1 MKKYA
6 LNIDDRKV
14 LVSRLMELTGLHSR
28 YTFMPRCA
36 YIVGSYTVEKEGTLV
51 IEDSAAPE
59 IIRTLLDEGIIR
71 EEGAET
77 PGTPETEATCG
88 EATESECEESDETV
102 DGTEDTQ
109 PTVEPGATAEESP
122 EAQEPVDV
130 DEPMDTVNDT
140 DADEAPA
147 PAEQPTL
154 QDVDELTISLP
165 MAGHTAQSIRN
176 FLNLMYSR
184 SPLLNKA
191 MGTNFTVSQGLLDTL
206 EQATTRTVDEM
217 LDELKEYRLGAG
229 TTGMTGIQIT
239 AEKISLAFAGPLTQE
254 KVRAYTELCAAM
266 NRMAIAQKRIQAKT
280 VNDAN
285 EKYALRIWLIRLGLN
300 GDEHKTIRKLLMQ
313 NLSGHAAF
321 RTEEDAEK
329 FRVKEKAKRDALK
342 AAKQGA
348 HGGVSATE
356 ETGPK
361 RQRKPPHSPTVGQTA
376 HPRRRRRERKLLT
389 PYGGRRIRESFFHC
403 TDINSEN
410 VQYQVYF
417 SP

>member
-51 IEDSAAPE
+51 IEDNAAPE

-77 PGTPETEATCG
+77 PETSETETAC
-88 EATESECEESDETV
+88 EESSESECEGSDETV
-102 DGTEDTQ
+102 DITEDIQ
-109 PTVEPGATAEESP
+109 PTEEPDTTAEESP
-122 EAQEPVDV
+122 EALEPVDEN
-130 DEPMDTVNDT
+130 EPMDTVNDT

-147 PAEQPTL
+147 PTEQPTL
-154 QDVDELTISLP
+154 QDVDELTISLS
-165 MAGHTAQSIRN
+165 MSGHTAQSLRN

-184 SPLLNKA
+184 GPLLNKA
-191 MGTNFTVSQGLLDTL
+191 MGTNFTVSQGLLDAL
-206 EQATTRTVDEM
+206 EQATPHTVSEM
-217 LDELKEYRLGAG
+217 LDELEEYRLGAG

-280 VNDAN
+280 INDAN

-342 AAKQGA
+342 AAKQAA
-348 HGGVSATE
+348 HGGVSAAE
-356 ETGPK
+356 ETAEAAAEA
-361 RQRKPPHSPTVGQTA
+361 PTQPDCGADGAPQA
-376 HPRRRRRERKLLT
+376 QEA
-389 PYGGRRIRESFFHC
+389 GA
-403 TDINSEN
+403 
-410 VQYQVYF
+410 
-417 SP
+417 

>member
-6 LNIDDRKV
+6 LNIEDRKV

-51 IEDSAAPE
+51 IEDNAAPE

-77 PGTPETEATCG
+77 PETPEASEPETACEET
-88 EATESECEESDETV
+88 TESECEESDETV
-102 DGTEDTQ
+102 DSTEDTQ
-109 PTVEPGATAEESP
+109 PTEESDTTAEESP
-122 EAQEPVDV
+122 EAQEPVIE
-130 DEPMDTVNDT
+130 DEPMDTVNDI

-147 PAEQPTL
+147 PTEQPTL

-165 MAGHTAQSIRN
+165 MSGHTAQSLRN

-184 SPLLNKA
+184 GPLLNKA
-191 MGTNFTVSQGLLDTL
+191 MSTNFTVSQGLLDAL
-206 EQATTRTVDEM
+206 EQATPHTVNEM
-217 LDELKEYRLGAG
+217 LDELEEYRMGVG

-239 AEKISLAFAGPLTQE
+239 AEKISLTFAGPLTQE

-342 AAKQGA
+342 ATKQAA

-356 ETGPK
+356 ETAEA
-361 RQRKPPHSPTVGQTA
+361 TA
-376 HPRRRRRERKLLT
+376 EASTQPDCGADGAPQAQEAGT
-389 PYGGRRIRESFFHC
+389 
-403 TDINSEN
+403 
-410 VQYQVYF
+410 
-417 SP
+417 

>member
-14 LVSRLMELTGLHSR
+14 LVSRLMELTGLHSQ

-36 YIVGSYTVEKEGTLV
+36 YIVGKFTVEKEGTLV
-51 IEDSAAPE
+51 IEENAEQE
-59 IIRTLLDEGIIR
+59 IIQTLLDEGIIR
-71 EEGAET
+71 DEDA
-77 PGTPETEATCG
+77 PQTEATNVDQPEQDVVTTVLTG
-88 EATESECEESDETV
+88 ETEVEDQPDEEPES
-102 DGTEDTQ
+102 
-109 PTVEPGATAEESP
+109 TAEESA
-122 EAQEPVDV
+122 EVQEPVIE

-140 DADEAPA
+140 NADEAPV
-147 PAEQPTL
+147 PTEQPTL

-191 MGTNFTVSQGLLDTL
+191 MGTNFSVSQGLLDAL

-217 LDELKEYRLGAG
+217 LDELEAYRLGAG
-229 TTGMTGIQIT
+229 NTGMTGISIT
-239 AEKISLAFAGPLTQE
+239 AEKISLAFAGPLTQD
-254 KVRAYTELCAAM
+254 KVSAYTELCSAM
-266 NRMAIAQKRIQAKT
+266 NRMAVTQKRIQAKT
-280 VNDAN
+280 INDAN

-300 GDEHKTIRKLLMQ
+300 GDEHKAIRKLLMQ

-342 AAKQGA
+342 AAKQAAQGGEVPGEEAGA
-348 HGGVSATE
+348 VAADA
-356 ETGPK
+356 
-361 RQRKPPHSPTVGQTA
+361 PTQPDCG
-376 HPRRRRRERKLLT
+376 
-389 PYGGRRIRESFFHC
+389 
-403 TDINSEN
+403 TDGAPQAQEAEA
-410 VQYQVYF
+410 
-417 SP
+417 

>member
-51 IEDSAAPE
+51 IEDNAAPE

-77 PGTPETEATCG
+77 PETSETETAC
-88 EATESECEESDETV
+88 EESSESECEGSDETV
-102 DGTEDTQ
+102 DITEDIQ
-109 PTVEPGATAEESP
+109 PTEEPDTTAVESP
-122 EAQEPVDV
+122 ETQEPVD
-130 DEPMDTVNDT
+130 ENKPMDTVNDT

-147 PAEQPTL
+147 PTEQPTL

-184 SPLLNKA
+184 GPLLNKA
-191 MGTNFTVSQGLLDTL
+191 MGTNFSVSNSLLDAL
-206 EQATTRTVDEM
+206 EQASTRTVEEM
-217 LDELKEYRLGAG
+217 LDELEEYRLGAG

-239 AEKISLAFAGPLTQE
+239 AEKISLTFAGPLTQE
-254 KVRAYTELCAAM
+254 KVSAYTELCSAM
-266 NRMAIAQKRIQAKT
+266 NRMAVTQKRIQAKT

-313 NLSGHAAF
+313 NLTGHAAF
-321 RTEEDAEK
+321 RTKEDAEK

-342 AAKQGA
+342 VAKQA
-348 HGGVSATE
+348 THGGVSAAE
-356 ETGPK
+356 ETAEAAAEA
-361 RQRKPPHSPTVGQTA
+361 PTQPDCGADGAPQA
-376 HPRRRRRERKLLT
+376 QEA
-389 PYGGRRIRESFFHC
+389 GA
-403 TDINSEN
+403 
-410 VQYQVYF
+410 
-417 SP
+417 

>member
-77 PGTPETEATCG
+77 PETS
-88 EATESECEESDETV
+88 ESECEGSDETV
-102 DGTEDTQ
+102 DITEDIQ
-109 PTVEPGATAEESP
+109 PTEEPDTTAEESP
-122 EAQEPVDV
+122 EAQEPVDEN
-130 DEPMDTVNDT
+130 EPMDTVNDT

-147 PAEQPTL
+147 PIEQPTL
-154 QDVDELTISLP
+154 QDVDELIISLP
-165 MAGHTAQSIRN
+165 MSGHTAQSIRN

-184 SPLLNKA
+184 GPLLNKA
-191 MGTNFTVSQGLLDTL
+191 MGTNFTVSQGLLDAL
-206 EQATTRTVDEM
+206 EQATPHTMSEM

-266 NRMAIAQKRIQAKT
+266 NRI
-280 VNDAN
+280 D
-285 EKYALRIWLIRLGLN
+285 
-300 GDEHKTIRKLLMQ
+300 RK
-313 NLSGHAAF
+313 S
-321 RTEEDAEK
+321 
-329 FRVKEKAKRDALK
+329 V
-342 AAKQGA
+342 
-348 HGGVSATE
+348 V
-356 ETGPK
+356 
-361 RQRKPPHSPTVGQTA
+361 
-376 HPRRRRRERKLLT
+376 
-389 PYGGRRIRESFFHC
+389 
-403 TDINSEN
+403 
-410 VQYQVYF
+410 
-417 SP
+417 

>member
-6 LNIDDRKV
+6 LNIEDRKV

-51 IEDSAAPE
+51 IEDNAAPE

-71 EEGAET
+71 EEGVE
-77 PGTPETEATCG
+77 TPETEAACG
-88 EATESECEESDETV
+88 ETTESECEESDEIV
-102 DGTEDTQ
+102 DSTEDTQ
-109 PTVEPGATAEESP
+109 PTEESGATAEESP
-122 EAQEPVDV
+122 EVQEPVIE
-130 DEPMDTVNDT
+130 DEPMGSVNDT

-184 SPLLNKA
+184 GPLLNKA
-191 MGTNFTVSQGLLDTL
+191 MGTNFSVSNSLLDAL

-217 LDELKEYRLGAG
+217 LDELEEYRLGAG
-229 TTGMTGIQIT
+229 NTGMTGISIM
-239 AEKISLAFAGPLTQE
+239 AEKISLTFAGPLTQE
-254 KVRAYTELCAAM
+254 KVSAYTELCSAM
-266 NRMAIAQKRIQAKT
+266 NRMAVTQKRIQAKT
-280 VNDAN
+280 INDAN

-342 AAKQGA
+342 AAKQA
-348 HGGVSATE
+348 AQGGVSAAE
-356 ETGPK
+356 ETAEAAAEA
-361 RQRKPPHSPTVGQTA
+361 PTQPDCGADGAPQAQETGA
-376 HPRRRRRERKLLT
+376 
-389 PYGGRRIRESFFHC
+389 
-403 TDINSEN
+403 
-410 VQYQVYF
+410 
-417 SP
+417 

>member
-6 LNIDDRKV
+6 LNIEDRKV

-36 YIVGSYTVEKEGTLV
+36 YIVGKFTVEKEGTLV
-51 IEDSAAPE
+51 IEENAEQE

-71 EEGAET
+71 EEGVE
-77 PGTPETEATCG
+77 TPETEAACG
-88 EATESECEESDETV
+88 ETTESECEESDETV
-102 DGTEDTQ
+102 DSTEDTQ
-109 PTVEPGATAEESP
+109 PTEESGATAEESP
-122 EAQEPVDV
+122 EVQEPVDE

-140 DADEAPA
+140 NADEAPV
-147 PAEQPTL
+147 PTEQPTL

-184 SPLLNKA
+184 GPLLNKA
-191 MGTNFTVSQGLLDTL
+191 MSTNFTVSQGLLDAL

-217 LDELKEYRLGAG
+217 LDELEEYRLGAG
-229 TTGMTGIQIT
+229 NTGMTGISIT
-239 AEKISLAFAGPLTQE
+239 AEKISLTFAGPLTQE
-254 KVRAYTELCAAM
+254 KVSAYTELCSAM
-266 NRMAIAQKRIQAKT
+266 NRMAVTQKRIQAKT

-300 GDEHKTIRKLLMQ
+300 GDEHKTIRRLLMQ

-342 AAKQGA
+342 AAKQAAQGGEVPGEEAGA
-348 HGGVSATE
+348 VAADA
-356 ETGPK
+356 
-361 RQRKPPHSPTVGQTA
+361 PTQPDCGADGAPQA
-376 HPRRRRRERKLLT
+376 QEA
-389 PYGGRRIRESFFHC
+389 EA
-403 TDINSEN
+403 
-410 VQYQVYF
+410 
-417 SP
+417 

>member
-6 LNIDDRKV
+6 LNIEDRKV

-51 IEDSAAPE
+51 IEDNAAPE

-71 EEGAET
+71 EEGVE
-77 PGTPETEATCG
+77 TPETEAACG
-88 EATESECEESDETV
+88 ETTESECEESDETV
-102 DGTEDTQ
+102 DSTEDTQ
-109 PTVEPGATAEESP
+109 PTEESGATAEESP
-122 EAQEPVDV
+122 EVQEPVDE

-140 DADEAPA
+140 DADEAPV
-147 PAEQPTL
+147 PTEQPTL

-184 SPLLNKA
+184 GPLLNKA
-191 MGTNFTVSQGLLDTL
+191 MGTNFSVSNSLLDAL
-206 EQATTRTVDEM
+206 EQASTRTVEEM
-217 LDELKEYRLGAG
+217 LDELEEYRLGAG

-239 AEKISLAFAGPLTQE
+239 AEKISLTFAGPLTQE
-254 KVRAYTELCAAM
+254 KVSAYTELCSAM

-348 HGGVSATE
+348 HAFLPPRKR
-356 ETGPK
+356 PK

-389 PYGGRRIRESFFHC
+389 PYGGPPDKRELLPL
-403 TDINSEN
+403 
-410 VQYQVYF
+410 YRY
-417 SP
+417 

>member
-51 IEDSAAPE
+51 IEDNAAPE

-77 PGTPETEATCG
+77 PETSETETAC
-88 EATESECEESDETV
+88 EESSESECEGSDETV
-102 DGTEDTQ
+102 DITEDIQ
-109 PTVEPGATAEESP
+109 PTEEPDTTAVESP
-122 EAQEPVDV
+122 EVQEPVV
-130 DEPMDTVNDT
+130 EDEPMDTVNDT
-140 DADEAPA
+140 NADEAPV
-147 PAEQPTL
+147 PTEQPTL

-191 MGTNFTVSQGLLDTL
+191 MGTNFSVSQGLLDAL

-217 LDELKEYRLGAG
+217 LDELEEYRLGAG
-229 TTGMTGIQIT
+229 NTGMTGISIT
-239 AEKISLAFAGPLTQE
+239 AEKISLTFAGPLTQD
-254 KVRAYTELCAAM
+254 KVSAYTELCSAM
-266 NRMAIAQKRIQAKT
+266 NRMAVTQKRIQAKT

-300 GDEHKTIRKLLMQ
+300 GDGHKALRKLLMQ

-342 AAKQGA
+342 AAKQA
-348 HGGVSATE
+348 AQGGVSAAE
-356 ETGPK
+356 ETAEAAAEA
-361 RQRKPPHSPTVGQTA
+361 PTQPDCGA
-376 HPRRRRRERKLLT
+376 DSAPRAQEA
-389 PYGGRRIRESFFHC
+389 GA
-403 TDINSEN
+403 
-410 VQYQVYF
+410 
-417 SP
+417 

>member
-36 YIVGSYTVEKEGTLV
+36 YIVGNYTVEKEGTLV
-51 IEDSAAPE
+51 IEDNAAPE
-59 IIRTLLDEGIIR
+59 VIRTLLDEGIIR

-77 PGTPETEATCG
+77 PETSETETAC
-88 EATESECEESDETV
+88 EESSESECEGSDETV
-102 DGTEDTQ
+102 DINEDIQ
-109 PTVEPGATAEESP
+109 PTEEPDTTADESP
-122 EAQEPVDV
+122 EAQEPVD
-130 DEPMDTVNDT
+130 ENELMDTVNDT

-147 PAEQPTL
+147 PTEQPTL

-165 MAGHTAQSIRN
+165 MSGHTAQSLRN

-184 SPLLNKA
+184 GPLLNKA
-191 MGTNFTVSQGLLDTL
+191 MGTNFTVSQGLLDAL
-206 EQATTRTVDEM
+206 EQATPHTMSEM
-217 LDELKEYRLGAG
+217 LDELEEYRLGAG

-342 AAKQGA
+342 AAKQAA

-356 ETGPK
+356 ETAEAAAEA
-361 RQRKPPHSPTVGQTA
+361 PTQPDCGADGAPQA
-376 HPRRRRRERKLLT
+376 QEA
-389 PYGGRRIRESFFHC
+389 GA
-403 TDINSEN
+403 
-410 VQYQVYF
+410 
-417 SP
+417 

>member
-6 LNIDDRKV
+6 LNIEDRKV

-51 IEDSAAPE
+51 IEDNAAPE

-71 EEGAET
+71 EEGVE
-77 PGTPETEATCG
+77 TPETEAACG
-88 EATESECEESDETV
+88 ETTESECEESDETV
-102 DGTEDTQ
+102 DSTEDTQ
-109 PTVEPGATAEESP
+109 PTEESGATAEESP
-122 EAQEPVDV
+122 EVQEPVDE

-140 DADEAPA
+140 DADEAPV
-147 PAEQPTL
+147 PTEQPTL

-184 SPLLNKA
+184 GPLLNKA
-191 MGTNFTVSQGLLDTL
+191 MGTNFSVSNSLLDAL
-206 EQATTRTVDEM
+206 EQASTRTVEEM
-217 LDELKEYRLGAG
+217 LDELEEYRLGAG
-229 TTGMTGIQIT
+229 TTGMTGISIT
-239 AEKISLAFAGPLTQE
+239 AEKISLTFAGPLTPD
-254 KVRAYTELCAAM
+254 KVSAYTELCSAM
-266 NRMAIAQKRIQAKT
+266 NRMAVTQKRIQAKT

-313 NLSGHAAF
+313 NLTGHAAF
-321 RTEEDAEK
+321 RTKEDAEK

-342 AAKQGA
+342 VAKQA
-348 HGGVSATE
+348 THGGVSAAE
-356 ETGPK
+356 ETAEAAAEA
-361 RQRKPPHSPTVGQTA
+361 PTQPDCGADGAPQA
-376 HPRRRRRERKLLT
+376 QEA
-389 PYGGRRIRESFFHC
+389 GA
-403 TDINSEN
+403 
-410 VQYQVYF
+410 
-417 SP
+417 

>member
-6 LNIDDRKV
+6 LNIEDRKV

-51 IEDSAAPE
+51 IEDNAAPE

-71 EEGAET
+71 EEGVE
-77 PGTPETEATCG
+77 TPETEAACG
-88 EATESECEESDETV
+88 ETTESECEESDETV
-102 DGTEDTQ
+102 DSTEDTQ
-109 PTVEPGATAEESP
+109 PTEESGATAEESP
-122 EAQEPVDV
+122 EVQEPVDE

-140 DADEAPA
+140 NADEAPV
-147 PAEQPTL
+147 PTEQPTL

-191 MGTNFTVSQGLLDTL
+191 MGTNFSVSQGLLDAL

-217 LDELKEYRLGAG
+217 LDELEEYRLGAG
-229 TTGMTGIQIT
+229 NTGMTGISIT
-239 AEKISLAFAGPLTQE
+239 AEKISLAFAGPLTQD
-254 KVRAYTELCAAM
+254 KVSAYTELCSAM
-266 NRMAIAQKRIQAKT
+266 NRMAVTQKRIQAKT
-280 VNDAN
+280 INDAN

-300 GDEHKTIRKLLMQ
+300 GDEHKAIRKLLMQ

-342 AAKQGA
+342 AAKQAAQGGEVPGEEAGA
-348 HGGVSATE
+348 VAADA
-356 ETGPK
+356 
-361 RQRKPPHSPTVGQTA
+361 PTQPDCGADGAPQA
-376 HPRRRRRERKLLT
+376 QEA
-389 PYGGRRIRESFFHC
+389 EA
-403 TDINSEN
+403 
-410 VQYQVYF
+410 
-417 SP
+417 

>member
-6 LNIDDRKV
+6 LNIEDRKV

-51 IEDSAAPE
+51 IEDNAAPE

-71 EEGAET
+71 EEGVE
-77 PGTPETEATCG
+77 TPETEAACG
-88 EATESECEESDETV
+88 ETTESECEESDETV
-102 DGTEDTQ
+102 DSTEDTQ
-109 PTVEPGATAEESP
+109 PTEESGATAEESP
-122 EAQEPVDV
+122 EVQEPVDE

-140 DADEAPA
+140 NADEAPV
-147 PAEQPTL
+147 PTEQPTL

-191 MGTNFTVSQGLLDTL
+191 MGTNFSVSQGLLDAL

-217 LDELKEYRLGAG
+217 LDELEEYRLGAG
-229 TTGMTGIQIT
+229 NTGMTGISIT
-239 AEKISLAFAGPLTQE
+239 AEKISLAFAGPLTQD
-254 KVRAYTELCAAM
+254 KVSAYTELCSAM
-266 NRMAIAQKRIQAKT
+266 NRMAVTQKRIQAKT
-280 VNDAN
+280 INDAN

-300 GDEHKTIRKLLMQ
+300 GDEHKAIRKLLMQ

-342 AAKQGA
+342 AAKQAAQGGEVPGEEAGA
-348 HGGVSATE
+348 VAADA
-356 ETGPK
+356 
-361 RQRKPPHSPTVGQTA
+361 PTQPDCGADGAPQA
-376 HPRRRRRERKLLT
+376 QEA
-389 PYGGRRIRESFFHC
+389 GA
-403 TDINSEN
+403 
-410 VQYQVYF
+410 
-417 SP
+417 

>member
-51 IEDSAAPE
+51 IEDNAAPE

-77 PGTPETEATCG
+77 PETSETETAC
-88 EATESECEESDETV
+88 EESSESECEGSDETV
-102 DGTEDTQ
+102 DITEDIQ
-109 PTVEPGATAEESP
+109 PTEEPDTTAEESP
-122 EAQEPVDV
+122 EALEPADEN
-130 DEPMDTVNDT
+130 EPMDTVNDT

-147 PAEQPTL
+147 PTEQPTL

-184 SPLLNKA
+184 GPLLNKA
-191 MGTNFTVSQGLLDTL
+191 MGTNFSVSNSLLDAL
-206 EQATTRTVDEM
+206 EQASTRTVEEM
-217 LDELKEYRLGAG
+217 LDELEEYRLGAG
-229 TTGMTGIQIT
+229 TTGMTGISIT
-239 AEKISLAFAGPLTQE
+239 AEKISLTFAGPLTQE
-254 KVRAYTELCAAM
+254 KVSAYTELCSAM
-266 NRMAIAQKRIQAKT
+266 NRMAVTQKRIQAKT

-313 NLSGHAAF
+313 NLTGHAAF
-321 RTEEDAEK
+321 RTKEDAEK

-342 AAKQGA
+342 VAKQA
-348 HGGVSATE
+348 THGGVSAAE
-356 ETGPK
+356 ETAEAAAEA
-361 RQRKPPHSPTVGQTA
+361 PTQPDCGADGAPQA
-376 HPRRRRRERKLLT
+376 QEA
-389 PYGGRRIRESFFHC
+389 GA
-403 TDINSEN
+403 
-410 VQYQVYF
+410 
-417 SP
+417 

>member
-51 IEDSAAPE
+51 IEDNAAPE

-77 PGTPETEATCG
+77 PETSETETAC
-88 EATESECEESDETV
+88 EESSESECEGSDETV
-102 DGTEDTQ
+102 DITEDIQ
-109 PTVEPGATAEESP
+109 PTEEPDTTAEESP
-122 EAQEPVDV
+122 EALELVDEN
-130 DEPMDTVNDT
+130 EPMDTVNDT

-147 PAEQPTL
+147 PTEQPTL
-154 QDVDELTISLP
+154 QDVDELTISLS
-165 MAGHTAQSIRN
+165 MSGHTAQSLRN

-184 SPLLNKA
+184 GPLLNKA
-191 MGTNFTVSQGLLDTL
+191 MGTNFTVSQGLLDAL
-206 EQATTRTVDEM
+206 EQATPHTVSEM
-217 LDELKEYRLGAG
+217 LDELEEYRLGAG

-342 AAKQGA
+342 AAKQAA
-348 HGGVSATE
+348 HGGVSAAE
-356 ETGPK
+356 ETAEAAAEA
-361 RQRKPPHSPTVGQTA
+361 PTQPDCGADGAPQA
-376 HPRRRRRERKLLT
+376 QEA
-389 PYGGRRIRESFFHC
+389 GA
-403 TDINSEN
+403 
-410 VQYQVYF
+410 
-417 SP
+417 

>member
-14 LVSRLMELTGLHSR
+14 LVSRLMALTGLHSQ

-36 YIVGSYTVEKEGTLV
+36 YIVGRYTVEKEGTLV
-51 IEDSAAPE
+51 IEENADPE

-71 EEGAET
+71 DEDA
-77 PGTPETEATCG
+77 PQTEIA
-88 EATESECEESDETV
+88 CEEVPEQEEETTDPVEEEPEVVDQPDE
-102 DGTEDTQ
+102 
-109 PTVEPGATAEESP
+109 EPEETAEESSVAEEPSEDAEPTEETAEDNPTGEDDSTEEEEPIP
-122 EAQEPVDV
+122 E
-130 DEPMDTVNDT
+130 
-140 DADEAPA
+140 
-147 PAEQPTL
+147 EQPSTEE
-154 QDVDELTISLP
+154 QPAAEDVDELTISLP

-191 MGTNFTVSQGLLDTL
+191 MGTNFSVSQDLLDAL

-217 LDELKEYRLGAG
+217 LDELEEYRLGAG
-229 TTGMTGIQIT
+229 NTGMTGICIT
-239 AEKISLAFAGPLTQE
+239 TEKISLSFAGPLTQD
-254 KVRAYTELCAAM
+254 KVSAYTELCSAM
-266 NRMAIAQKRIQAKT
+266 NRMAVTQKRIQAKT
-280 VNDAN
+280 INDAN

-342 AAKQGA
+342 AAKQAAQGGA
-348 HGGVSATE
+348 SAAE
-356 ETGPK
+356 ETAEAAAEA
-361 RQRKPPHSPTVGQTA
+361 PTQPDCGADGAPQA
-376 HPRRRRRERKLLT
+376 QEA
-389 PYGGRRIRESFFHC
+389 GA
-403 TDINSEN
+403 
-410 VQYQVYF
+410 
-417 SP
+417 

>member
-6 LNIDDRKV
+6 LNIEDRKV

-36 YIVGSYTVEKEGTLV
+36 YIVGKFTVEKEGTLV
-51 IEDSAAPE
+51 IEENAEQE

-71 EEGAET
+71 DEDAPQTEVTNVDQPEQDVET
-77 PGTPETEATCG
+77 TVLTEETEV
-88 EATESECEESDETV
+88 EDQPDEEPES
-102 DGTEDTQ
+102 
-109 PTVEPGATAEESP
+109 TAEESP
-122 EAQEPVDV
+122 EVQEPVV
-130 DEPMDTVNDT
+130 EDEPMDTVNDT
-140 DADEAPA
+140 NADEAPV
-147 PAEQPTL
+147 PTEQPTL

-191 MGTNFTVSQGLLDTL
+191 MGTNFSVSQGLLDAL

-217 LDELKEYRLGAG
+217 LDELEEYRLGAG
-229 TTGMTGIQIT
+229 NTGMTGISIT
-239 AEKISLAFAGPLTQE
+239 AEKISLTFAGPLTQD
-254 KVRAYTELCAAM
+254 KVSAYTELCSAM
-266 NRMAIAQKRIQAKT
+266 NRMAVTQKRIQAKT

-300 GDEHKTIRKLLMQ
+300 GDGHKALRKLLMQ

-342 AAKQGA
+342 AAKQA
-348 HGGVSATE
+348 AQGGVSAAE
-356 ETGPK
+356 ETAEAAAEA
-361 RQRKPPHSPTVGQTA
+361 PTQPDCGA
-376 HPRRRRRERKLLT
+376 DSAPRAQEA
-389 PYGGRRIRESFFHC
+389 GA
-403 TDINSEN
+403 
-410 VQYQVYF
+410 
-417 SP
+417 

>member
-6 LNIDDRKV
+6 LNIEDRKV
-14 LVSRLMELTGLHSR
+14 LVSRLMALTGLHSQ

-36 YIVGSYTVEKEGTLV
+36 YIVGKFTVEKEGTLV
-51 IEDSAAPE
+51 IEDNAAPE

-71 EEGAET
+71 EEGVE
-77 PGTPETEATCG
+77 TPETEAACG
-88 EATESECEESDETV
+88 ETTDSECEESDETV
-102 DGTEDTQ
+102 DSTEDTQ
-109 PTVEPGATAEESP
+109 PTEESGATAEESP
-122 EAQEPVDV
+122 EVQEPVDE

-140 DADEAPA
+140 DADEAPV
-147 PAEQPTL
+147 PTEQPTL
-154 QDVDELTISLP
+154 QDVDELTIILP

-184 SPLLNKA
+184 GPLLNKA
-191 MGTNFTVSQGLLDTL
+191 MGTNFSVSNSLLDAL
-206 EQATTRTVDEM
+206 EQATPHTVSEM
-217 LDELKEYRLGAG
+217 LDELEEYRLGAG

-239 AEKISLAFAGPLTQE
+239 AEKISLAFAGSLTQE

-313 NLSGHAAF
+313 NLTGHAAF
-321 RTEEDAEK
+321 RTKEDAEK

-342 AAKQGA
+342 AAKQAA
-348 HGGVSATE
+348 HGGVSAAE
-356 ETGPK
+356 ETAEAAAEA
-361 RQRKPPHSPTVGQTA
+361 PTQPDCGADGAPQA
-376 HPRRRRRERKLLT
+376 QEA
-389 PYGGRRIRESFFHC
+389 GA
-403 TDINSEN
+403 
-410 VQYQVYF
+410 
-417 SP
+417 

>member
-6 LNIDDRKV
+6 LNIEDRKV

-51 IEDSAAPE
+51 IEDNAAPE
-59 IIRTLLDEGIIR
+59 IIRALLDEDIIR
-71 EEGAET
+71 EEGVE
-77 PGTPETEATCG
+77 TPETEAACG
-88 EATESECEESDETV
+88 ETTESECEESDETV
-102 DGTEDTQ
+102 DSTEDTQ
-109 PTVEPGATAEESP
+109 PTEESGATAEESP
-122 EAQEPVDV
+122 EVQEPVDE

-140 DADEAPA
+140 DADEAPV
-147 PAEQPTL
+147 PTEQPTL

-184 SPLLNKA
+184 GPLLNKA
-191 MGTNFTVSQGLLDTL
+191 MGTNFSVSNSLLDAL
-206 EQATTRTVDEM
+206 EQASTRTVEEM
-217 LDELKEYRLGAG
+217 LDELEEYRLGAG
-229 TTGMTGIQIT
+229 TTGMTGISIT
-239 AEKISLAFAGPLTQE
+239 AEKISLTFAGPLTQD
-254 KVRAYTELCAAM
+254 KVRAYTELCSAM
-266 NRMAIAQKRIQAKT
+266 NRMAVTQKRIQAKT

-300 GDEHKTIRKLLMQ
+300 GDEHKTLRKILMQ

-342 AAKQGA
+342 AAKQAA
-348 HGGVSATE
+348 HGGVSAAE
-356 ETGPK
+356 ETAEA
-361 RQRKPPHSPTVGQTA
+361 TA
-376 HPRRRRRERKLLT
+376 EASTQPDCGADGAPQAQEAGT
-389 PYGGRRIRESFFHC
+389 
-403 TDINSEN
+403 
-410 VQYQVYF
+410 
-417 SP
+417 